1 MNQSAAHL
9 KHFDAAILT
18 TVRRLRR
25 VFFFGLYFFP
35 VDVFAHEISEDK
47 HYLLIKFQHSHDYGI
62 ISEPE
67 WSGAGFM

>member
-9 KHFDAAILT
+9 KHFGAAILT
-18 TVRRLRR
+18 TVRGLRR
-25 VFFFGLYFFP
+25 VFFWFVFFP

-67 WSGAGFM
+67 